1 MSKVRSDNISNR
13 ADDGAPALVYGA
25 EVPVGYGITGAGGIN
40 IAGVATAASFSGNA
54 TGLTGTP
61 DIAVRNITGVA
72 ATFTGVLTY
81 EDVTNID
88 SIGIITA
95 RSDISIADKI
105 VHTGDTNTAIRFPAN
120 DTFSVETGGTARLQI
135 DSTGNTKASG
145 TVWGGTID
153 GGVTATTSFASRLY
167 NNSAFP
173 TLYAKNS
180 GNGGLW
186 QGVNSSGTQ
195 TSKINSD
202 GSSEFTTVSDSIGPL
217 RRLGVNAQSGAYAFV
232 VGDAGK
238 IIRSSGSGSALT
250 LNQNIFT
257 AGDMIS
263 VFNVSSGANT
273 VVQGTGVTL
282 YNTADAAT
290 GTRTIAAKGMCTIVC
305 TASNE
310 FAISGSQLT

>member
-1 MSKVRSDNISNR
+1 MSSLRVTSLGGRTAGTSPTLP
-13 ADDGAPALVYGA
+13 DGAV
-25 EVPVGYGITGAGGIN
+25 VTG
-40 IAGVATAASFSGNA
+40 VTTSTSFSGSLTGNA
-54 TGLTGTP
+54 TSATNAQGLTGTP

-217 RRLGVNAQSGAYAFV
+217 RRLGVNAQGGAYAFV

-238 IIRSSGSGSALT
+238 IIRSAGSGAALT

-263 VFNVSSGANT
+263 VFNVGSGTNT
-273 VVQGTGVTL
+273 IVSGTGVTL
-282 YNTADAAT
+282 YNTADGAT
-290 GTRTIAAKGMCTIVC
+290 TSPKTIAAKGMVTIVC

-310 FAISGSQLT
+310 FAISGTQLT

>member
-61 DIAVRNITGVA
+61 DITVRNITGVA

-282 YNTADAAT
+282 YNTANAAT

>member
-13 ADDGAPALVYGA
+13 AADGAPKLVYGA

-40 IAGVATAASFSGNA
+40 ITGIATAASFSGNLTGNVSGA
-54 TGLTGTP
+54 TG
-61 DIAVRNITGVA
+61 
-72 ATFTGVLTY
+72 TFTGNVSVGGTLTY
-81 EDVTNID
+81 EDVTNVD
-88 SIGIITA
+88 SVGLITA
-95 RSDISIADKI
+95 RSGVKVPDAQKI
-105 VHTGDTNTAIRFPAN
+105 FLGTGD
-120 DTFSVETGGTARLQI
+120 DLQI
-135 DSTGNTKASG
+135 YHSGSHSFIVDSGVGSLYIRASAGNIQDQGNANQSWLQFNSG
-145 TVWGGTID
+145 AGVEAHFAGNKKFETTTS
-153 GGVTATTSFASRLY
+153 GVTVTGA
-167 NNSAFP
+167 
-173 TLYAKNS
+173 
-180 GNGGLW
+180 
-186 QGVNSSGTQ
+186 
-195 TSKINSD
+195 
-202 GSSEFTTVSDSIGPL
+202 VSDSIGSL

-238 IIRSSGSGSALT
+238 IIRSAGSGAALT

-263 VFNVSSGANT
+263 VFNVSGGANT

>member
-1 MSKVRSDNISNR
+1 MAGSGGRVR
-13 ADDGAPALVYGA
+13 ADNFSNKAGTGAPNF
-25 EVPVGYGITGAGGIN
+25 P
-40 IAGVATAASFSGNA
+40 S
-54 TGLTGTP
+54 GLTGT
-61 DIAVRNITGVA
+61 TGS
-72 ATFTGVLTY
+72 FTGNVSIGGVLTY

-88 SIGIITA
+88 SVGIITA
-95 RSDISIADKI
+95 QSDVVIADKI
-105 VHTGDTNTAIRFPAN
+105 IHLGDTNTAIRFPAN

-217 RRLGVNAQSGAYAFV
+217 RRLGVNAQGGAYAFV

-238 IIRSSGSGSALT
+238 IIRSAGSGSALT

-263 VFNVSSGANT
+263 VFNVGSGTNT
-273 VVQGTGVTL
+273 IVSGTGVTL

-290 GTRTIAAKGMCTIVC
+290 GTRTIAAKGMVTIVC

>member
-1 MSKVRSDNISNR
+1 MSRIQVDNIF
-13 ADDGAPALVYGA
+13 DKVGTGAPTFPA
-25 EVPVGYGITGAGGIN
+25 
-40 IAGVATAASFSGNA
+40 
-54 TGLTGTP
+54 GLTGT
-61 DIAVRNITGVA
+61 TGS
-72 ATFTGVLTY
+72 FTGNVSIGGTLSY

-95 RSDISIADKI
+95 RSGVDASGANVVLGLSGGSSDDRLKFHTSEIYQDTSSFKIISNTGGI
-105 VHTGDTNTAIRFPAN
+105 VLRGGGTNAWSNASGAEDYIVATENGSVDLYYDNSKKFETTNT
-120 DTFSVETGGTARLQI
+120 
-135 DSTGNTKASG
+135 
-145 TVWGGTID
+145 
-153 GGVTATTSFASRLY
+153 GVTVTGA
-167 NNSAFP
+167 
-173 TLYAKNS
+173 
-180 GNGGLW
+180 
-186 QGVNSSGTQ
+186 
-195 TSKINSD
+195 
-202 GSSEFTTVSDSIGPL
+202 VSDSIGPL

-238 IIRSSGSGSALT
+238 IIRSSGSGAALT

-263 VFNVSSGANT
+263 VFNVGSGNNT
-273 VVQGTGVTL
+273 VVQGSGVTL

>member
-13 ADDGAPALVYGA
+13 ADDGAPALVYGV

-40 IAGVATAASFSGNA
+40 ITGIATAASFSGN
-54 TGLTGTP
+54 LTGT
-61 DIAVRNITGVA
+61 TGS
-72 ATFTGVLTY
+72 FTGNV
-81 EDVTNID
+81 D
-88 SIGIITA
+88 
-95 RSDISIADKI
+95 IADKI
-105 VHTGDTNTAIRFPAN
+105 IHTGDPNTAIRFPAN

-217 RRLGVNAQSGAYAFV
+217 RRLGVNAQGGAYAFV

-238 IIRSSGSGSALT
+238 IIRSAGSGSALT

-263 VFNVSSGANT
+263 VFNVGSGTNT
-273 VVQGTGVTL
+273 IVSGTGVTL

-290 GTRTIAAKGMCTIVC
+290 GTRTIAAKGMVTIVC